1 MRVEISHFE
10 LGCRLKPGDYPLS
23 YYVVVGDVLNDYIAI
38 DGHVCPDN
46 TDQNKPVPFW
56 QVWIKATPMFWQRQ
70 RKPVYASKVP

>member
-56 QVWIKATPMFWQRQ
+56 QVLEGVEDGAGG
-70 RKPVYASKVP
+70 VGGAVA